1 MLQWNRA
8 ANKTLRFIRRAARF
22 RRNGGA
28 LPVRLVGLFALTLA
42 VVVSCA
48 TVDPVTGKRVNNMYL
63 IQDDVQMGR
72 EVMTDAVATMR
83 KEGVGINR
91 DPAEL
96 AKLQTMVKR
105 ITAVSHLPDLPYE
118 VTLFETNIVNA
129 FAAPG
134 GQVGVF
140 SGLYHPE
147 MGLVKDDDELAAVI
161 AHEIAHVS
169 CRHTTESLTRQMPLQ
184 FVMLGAAIYAEA
196 KGKEDLALGL
206 AAGFLVY
213 QGLVL
218 PKFSRADETEAD
230 AVGLM
235 YMAKAGYDPNAAV
248 RIWERAAARG
258 KDPKLFAMFASHPTD
273 ANRAKALK
281 SLLPQAM
288 EAYERARVHYS
299 N

>member
-1 MLQWNRA
+1 MKARWSGFA
-8 ANKTLRFIRRAARF
+8 AI
-22 RRNGGA
+22 A
-28 LPVRLVGLFALTLA
+28 LLAL
-42 VVVSCA
+42 VSCA
-48 TVDPVTGKRVNNMYL
+48 TVDPVTGKSVQNMYL
-63 IQDDVQMGR
+63 IQDDIQMGR
-72 EVMTDAVATMR
+72 QVMTDTVATMR
-83 KEGVGINR
+83 KEGVRINK
-91 DPAEL
+91 DPAEV
-96 AKLQTMVKR
+96 AKLQTMVRR

-140 SGLYHPE
+140 TGLYHPE
-147 MGLVKDDDELAAVI
+147 FGLVKDDDELAAVI
-161 AHEIAHVS
+161 GHEIAHVT
-169 CRHTTESLTRQMPLQ
+169 CRHTTEALTRGMPLQ
-184 FVMLGAAIYAEA
+184 LVMLGASIYAEA

-218 PKFSRADETEAD
+218 PKFSRADEAEAD

-258 KDPKLFAMFASHPTD
+258 KDPKLLAMFSSHPTD
-273 ANRAKALK
+273 AARASALRK
-281 SLLPQAM
+281 LLPQAM
-288 EAYERARVHYS
+288 EEYERAKGLR
-299 N
+299 